1 MKTYHI
7 TLQGQDYTICL
18 RSYSVE
24 INGTRYKIRSLPARK
39 LLFLTMEVDLPISGA
54 HVMLVSGLWSME
66 LVVDGVM
73 LRTGK
78 PYTPI
83 GKIPVWAYVVSALNL
98 AQIMNG
104 AVGGARHF
112 PDPSAVHLRE
122 SGPRAPGPV
131 EYCLSGGLLGR
142 SLCPCLS
149 SGEQWNNLLLIQSR
163 NRKEFV
169 LMHEHPNSLLKV
181 GCLLFIVGGLA
192 SALVTLAGLLLSVGS
207 MMDSELYPYVDQM
220 ARAQS
225 DGLIGG
231 DEIMAVFSG
240 FVFVMGAIAVI
251 MLIIDLTVGILGLS
265 RSRRP
270 EKYRFFLGWGIPL
283 LVIGG
288 IGTLLTGV
296 VTPNGVASLVCGVAA
311 PILFIV
317 GGIQQ
322 NKAYNEAHTPTP

>member
-83 GKIPVWAYVVSALNL
+83 GKIPVWAYVVSA
-98 AQIMNG
+98 ADYERRCWRSAG
-104 AVGGARHF
+104 RARHF

-131 EYCLSGGLLGR
+131 EHCLSGGLLGR

-149 SGEQWNNLLLIQSR
+149 SGERWNNLLLIQSR
-163 NRKEFV
+163 NRKEYV

>member
-104 AVGGARHF
+104 RCWRSAGRARHF

-149 SGEQWNNLLLIQSR
+149 SGEQWNNLLLINTKQ
-163 NRKEFV
+163 KQKGVCF
-169 LMHEHPNSLLKV
+169 
-181 GCLLFIVGGLA
+181 
-192 SALVTLAGLLLSVGS
+192 
-207 MMDSELYPYVDQM
+207 D
-220 ARAQS
+220 ARAS
-225 DGLIGG
+225 
-231 DEIMAVFSG
+231 
-240 FVFVMGAIAVI
+240 
-251 MLIIDLTVGILGLS
+251 
-265 RSRRP
+265 
-270 EKYRFFLGWGIPL
+270 
-283 LVIGG
+283 
-288 IGTLLTGV
+288 
-296 VTPNGVASLVCGVAA
+296 
-311 PILFIV
+311 
-317 GGIQQ
+317 
-322 NKAYNEAHTPTP
+322 

>member
-104 AVGGARHF
+104 AVGGVL
-112 PDPSAVHLRE
+112 AV
-122 SGPRAPGPV
+122 
-131 EYCLSGGLLGR
+131 LGIF
-142 SLCPCLS
+142 LTTIFHVVACIPPFHVPLA
-149 SGEQWNNLLLIQSR
+149 Q
-163 NRKEFV
+163 
-169 LMHEHPNSLLKV
+169 
-181 GCLLFIVGGLA
+181 LA
-192 SALVTLAGLLLSVGS
+192 SSATASFHLS
-207 MMDSELYPYVDQM
+207 
-220 ARAQS
+220 
-225 DGLIGG
+225 
-231 DEIMAVFSG
+231 
-240 FVFVMGAIAVI
+240 
-251 MLIIDLTVGILGLS
+251 
-265 RSRRP
+265 
-270 EKYRFFLGWGIPL
+270 
-283 LVIGG
+283 
-288 IGTLLTGV
+288 
-296 VTPNGVASLVCGVAA
+296 
-311 PILFIV
+311 
-317 GGIQQ
+317 
-322 NKAYNEAHTPTP
+322 

>member
-104 AVGGARHF
+104 AVGGVLAVLGIF
-112 PDPSAVHLRE
+112 LSPSAVHLRE

-149 SGEQWNNLLLIQSR
+149 SGEQWNNLLLINTKQ
-163 NRKEFV
+163 KQKGVCF
-169 LMHEHPNSLLKV
+169 
-181 GCLLFIVGGLA
+181 
-192 SALVTLAGLLLSVGS
+192 
-207 MMDSELYPYVDQM
+207 D
-220 ARAQS
+220 ARAS
-225 DGLIGG
+225 
-231 DEIMAVFSG
+231 
-240 FVFVMGAIAVI
+240 
-251 MLIIDLTVGILGLS
+251 
-265 RSRRP
+265 
-270 EKYRFFLGWGIPL
+270 
-283 LVIGG
+283 
-288 IGTLLTGV
+288 
-296 VTPNGVASLVCGVAA
+296 
-311 PILFIV
+311 
-317 GGIQQ
+317 
-322 NKAYNEAHTPTP
+322 

>member
-83 GKIPVWAYVVSALNL
+83 GKIPERRCWRSA
-98 AQIMNG
+98 G
-104 AVGGARHF
+104 RARHF

-131 EYCLSGGLLGR
+131 EHCLSGGLLGR

-149 SGEQWNNLLLIQSR
+149 SGEQWNNLLLINTKQ
-163 NRKEFV
+163 KQKGVCF
-169 LMHEHPNSLLKV
+169 
-181 GCLLFIVGGLA
+181 
-192 SALVTLAGLLLSVGS
+192 
-207 MMDSELYPYVDQM
+207 D
-220 ARAQS
+220 ARAS
-225 DGLIGG
+225 
-231 DEIMAVFSG
+231 
-240 FVFVMGAIAVI
+240 
-251 MLIIDLTVGILGLS
+251 
-265 RSRRP
+265 
-270 EKYRFFLGWGIPL
+270 
-283 LVIGG
+283 
-288 IGTLLTGV
+288 
-296 VTPNGVASLVCGVAA
+296 
-311 PILFIV
+311 
-317 GGIQQ
+317 
-322 NKAYNEAHTPTP
+322 